1 MLVSLT
7 RTANDFRSCVST
19 LRPQQRLY
27 ITMGRKV
34 VFLIRGGGCV
44 LNYLNLYVA
53 VMCSFILRKKM
64 VFHVKG
70 TVWELCG
77 GEASN
82 LKPFIIEC

>member
-1 MLVSLT
+1 M
-7 RTANDFRSCVST
+7 
-19 LRPQQRLY
+19 
-27 ITMGRKV
+27 

-44 LNYLNLYVA
+44 LNYLNLCVA
-53 VMCSFILRKKM
+53 VTCSFILRKKM